1 MSRSTD
7 SRPPIA
13 ILLNANARL
22 VTNKVRHSLEKVI
35 PKAHLFFSRTRE
47 EAQDFV
53 QHIID
58 SKYRV
63 VFSGGGD
70 GSFVNLINLAT
81 DYVKKKNLARG
92 LLTKFNPP
100 LEMPHFGVLKL
111 GTGNGISSFVGSRAG
126 TKHLEHAI
134 HSGDFKTMEMAL
146 IESGER
152 LFHFAGS
159 GFDARVLSDYKLFM
173 NSLKTPQ
180 ARKNFSG
187 LPGYF
192 MSGLGKTVPES
203 VLRPDRGEVRI
214 EVEGED
220 NAYHMHHAK
229 GKDTAVETTS
239 RVLYSGP
246 STAVAV
252 ATEPFYGYNIRA
264 FPFANLREGY
274 MNLRVLLAKPVSIVA
289 NMGQFWN
296 GSYRGQG
303 VVDFLVKKIKVTY
316 EKATPMH
323 IGGDFETFTRSLV
336 YSVTPQTCKLID
348 FRGLA
353 AN

>member
-1 MSRSTD
+1 MSRIAE
-7 SRPPIA
+7 PGQPIA

-22 VTNKVRHSLEKVI
+22 VTNKVRHSLEKII
-35 PKAHLFFSRTRE
+35 PKAHLFFSRTHE
-47 EAQDFV
+47 EAQDYV

-63 VFSGGGD
+63 IFSGGGD
-70 GSFVNLINLAT
+70 GSFVHLINLAA
-81 DYVKKKNLARG
+81 DYIKKKNLAQGWR
-92 LLTKFNPP
+92 TKKHPP
-100 LEMPHFGVLKL
+100 LELPHFGVLKL

-126 TKHLEHAI
+126 TKHLEQTI
-134 HSGDFKTMEMAL
+134 HSGNFQTMEMSL
-146 IESGER
+146 IEAGDR

-159 GFDARVLSDYKLFM
+159 GFDARVLSDYRLFM

-214 EVEGED
+214 EVADDDSAFHIE
-220 NAYHMHHAK
+220 HAA
-229 GKDTAVETTS
+229 GQDIPVETTN

-252 ATEPFYGYNIRA
+252 ATEPYYGYNIRA

-274 MNLRVLLAKPVSIVA
+274 MNLRILLAKPVSIVA

-296 GSYRGQG
+296 GSYRGKG
-303 VVDFLVKKIKVTY
+303 VVDFLVKKVKVTY

-323 IGGDFETFTRSLV
+323 IGGDFEAFSRSLS
-336 YSVTPQTCKLID
+336 YSIFPHTCKLID

-353 AN
+353 TT

>member
-7 SRPPIA
+7 ARAPIA

-22 VTNKVRHSLEKVI
+22 VTNKVRHALEKAL
-35 PKAHLFFSRTRE
+35 PKAQLYFSRTRE
-47 EAQDFV
+47 EARDYV

-63 VFSGGGD
+63 IFSGGGD
-70 GSFVNLINLAT
+70 GSFVNLINLASE
-81 DYVKKKNLARG
+81 YVAQKNAALQLHGKTTA
-92 LLTKFNPP
+92 P

-126 TKHLEHAI
+126 TKHLEQTI
-134 HSGDFKTMEMAL
+134 HSGEFQTMDMAL

-214 EVEGED
+214 EVEGHD
-220 NAYHMHHAK
+220 FAYHMHHSA
-229 GKDTAVETTS
+229 GKDTPVVVEN

-289 NMGQFWN
+289 NMAQFWN
-296 GSYRGQG
+296 GSYRGKG
-303 VVDFLVKKIKVTY
+303 VVDFLVKKIKITY

-323 IGGDFETFTRSLV
+323 IGGDFETFARSLV

-353 AN
+353 HT